1 VKLLYAD
8 SSVLVRKYVQEAGSA
23 HLLGLL
29 AGVDGVAVSAVA
41 YAEIMAA
48 FQRKHREKGISGP
61 QLQRA
66 RDEFREDWST
76 LAHVPVTEALH
87 ALLDELLAQSS
98 LRGFD
103 AIHLAS
109 ALLLHRRFAASAD
122 GVLSFAAADRRLLDA
137 AAKAG
142 LRVEPFPPA

>member
-8 SSVLVRKYVQEAGSA
+8 SSVLVKRYVQEAGSA
-23 HLLGLL
+23 GLL
-29 AGVDGVAVSAVA
+29 DLLAEVDGVAVSAVA
-41 YAEIMAA
+41 YAVVMAA
-48 FQRKHREKGISGP
+48 LHRKHREKGISAP
-61 QLQRA
+61 QRQGA
-66 RDEFREDWST
+66 GGAFRQDWHSF
-76 LAHVPVTEALH
+76 AHVPVTYALP
-87 ALLDELLAQSS
+87 ALLEESLTQSP

-122 GVLSFAAADRRLLDA
+122 GTLSFAAADRRLVDA